1 MRGPDLPLALETGG
15 NAPLFVRISQAV
27 ARDIGRGR
35 LRPGQALP
43 GSRTL
48 ALTLGVHRSTVIAA
62 YAELAAQGW
71 VTTKPAGATIVAAAA
86 PDERPRRDPSAPSKR
101 VGLARARR
109 VPAGPSVDRRGG
121 GAGPAASAR
130 RALPLGRRARSPS
143 RPRRAARPRLP
154 AGGQASGR
162 PAVRLQR

>member
-27 ARDIGRGR
+27 ARDIARGR

-71 VTTKPAGATIVAAAA
+71 VTTKPAGATLVAAASPA
-86 PDERPRRDPSAPSKR
+86 ERPRRAPSPAMKR
-101 VGLARARR
+101 AGLARAPGFRLDAAPTAPPPPPPPHLAR
-109 VPAGPSVDRRGG
+109 DGLYLWGGVPD
-121 GAGPAASAR
+121 
-130 RALPLGRRARSPS
+130 L
-143 RPRRAARPRLP
+143 
-154 AGGQASGR
+154 
-162 PAVRLQR
+162 